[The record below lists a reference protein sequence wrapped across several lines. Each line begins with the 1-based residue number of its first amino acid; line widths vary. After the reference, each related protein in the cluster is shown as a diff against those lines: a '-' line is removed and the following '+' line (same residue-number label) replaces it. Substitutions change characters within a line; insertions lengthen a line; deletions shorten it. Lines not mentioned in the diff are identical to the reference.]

1 MITSTV
7 NKHLLVQIRMMIGA
21 YGTPKYKRHQ
31 KRVNFLL
38 RINQS
43 HGKDHRLT
51 MGEIDNRRIHSL
63 L

>member
-7 NKHLLVQIRMMIGA
+7 NKHLLVQIRMMIAA
-21 YGTPKYKRHQ
+21 YGTLKYKRYQ

-51 MGEIDNRRIHSL
+51 TGEIDSRRINPL
-63 L
+63 